1 MTMDLNLLVGGEAG
15 QGIQTVG
22 FILGKSFVRAGWHVF
37 ADQDYESRIRGGHN
51 FFRVRVSD
59 RPVSAQ
65 TDDLDILIALNQ
77 QTLDLHRPN
86 LKKNGIILLDC
97 KTLKLEPE
105 NGNYADVPMQ
115 EIAEATGGKIM
126 TNSVAVGAVLGLL
139 GSDFEVLARVLS
151 WHFSKNEI
159 QIQEDNLKAARAGF
173 EYASAHYPNLSSQK
187 YPALNQGN
195 RLFMTGNEAISLGA
209 MAAGCK
215 LVAGYPMTPITSILE
230 FLAEKGRDYGI
241 AFIQPEDE
249 ISAINMVVGAGYS
262 GVRALTATSGSG
274 FALMVEG
281 IGLAGM
287 TETPAVI
294 VLGERPGPA
303 IGLPTR
309 TEQGELLFAIR
320 GSTGEFPKVVLAPA
334 NIEEA
339 FWMTIKAFN
348 LSEKYQTPVI
358 ILTDTHL
365 ANSYTDIEKFDLA
378 KVVIDRGKLIGSEQA
393 ADLKNY
399 DRYKITGSGISPR
412 ALPFQT
418 PATVVADADE
428 HDEQGHLTE
437 KAELRNS
444 QVAKRLKK
452 MDGIR
457 TEVTLPVD
465 TRVAGGEI
473 VLIGWGSTRG
483 AIEEASV
490 TLRSEGIPVNVLHL
504 SQVWP
509 FPADAVA
516 GVLGTVSRSVAV
528 ENNATGQLAELIRAE
543 TGIKVSGQIL
553 KYDGRPISAKYIV
566 DALAGV
572 M

>member
-1 MTMDLNLLVGGEAG
+1 MDLNLLVGGEAG

-22 FILGKSFVRAGWHVF
+22 FILGKSMVRAGWHVF

-59 RPVSAQ
+59 KPVSSQ
-65 TDDLDILIALNQ
+65 SDNLDILIALNR
-77 QTLDLHRPN
+77 QTLDLHQSS
-86 LKKNGIILLDC
+86 LKKNGIVLLDC
-97 KTLKLEPE
+97 KALKLEPE
-105 NGNYADVPMQ
+105 NIGFVDVPMQ
-115 EIAEATGGKIM
+115 DLAEAAGGKIM
-126 TNSVAVGAVLGLL
+126 ANSVALGAALGIL
-139 GSDFEVLARVLS
+139 GADFEVLARVLI
-151 WHFSKNEI
+151 WHFSKNEARI
-159 QIQEDNLKAARAGF
+159 REDNLKAARAGF
-173 EYASAHYPNLSSQK
+173 DYASDRYPNVSSQK
-187 YPALNQGN
+187 YPTLNEGKC
-195 RLFMTGNEAISLGA
+195 LFINGNEAISLGA
-209 MAAGCK
+209 IASGCK
-215 LVAGYPMTPITSILE
+215 LVAGYPMTPTTSILE
-230 FLAEKGRDYGI
+230 FLAEIGPDYGI

-262 GVRALTATSGSG
+262 GVRAMTATSGSG

-281 IGLAGM
+281 LGLAGM

-320 GSTGEFPKVVLAPA
+320 CGTGEFPRAVFAPG

-348 LSEKYQTPVI
+348 LSEKYQIPVI

-365 ANSYTDIEKFDLA
+365 ANSYSDIEKFDLG
-378 KVVIDRGKLIGSEQA
+378 KVVIDRGALIGSEQA

-399 DRYKITGSGISPR
+399 ERYKITDSGISPR

-418 PATVVADADE
+418 PATVVADSDE

-437 KAELRNS
+437 AADIRNR

-457 TEVTLPVD
+457 SEITLPSESGASV
-465 TRVAGGEI
+465 GEF
-473 VLIGWGSTRG
+473 VLLGWGSSRG
-483 AIEEASV
+483 AIEEASAI
-490 TLRSEGIPVNVLHL
+490 LRAKGVAVRLLHL

-509 FPADAVA
+509 FPAGPVA
-516 GVLGTVSRSVAV
+516 QALRNAAKSVTV
-528 ENNATGQLAELIRAE
+528 ENNATGQMAELIRAE
-543 TGIKVSGQIL
+543 TGIEITKRIL
-553 KYDGRPISAKYIV
+553 KYDGRPISAQYIV
-566 DALAGV
+566 DRLLGV
-572 M
+572 T